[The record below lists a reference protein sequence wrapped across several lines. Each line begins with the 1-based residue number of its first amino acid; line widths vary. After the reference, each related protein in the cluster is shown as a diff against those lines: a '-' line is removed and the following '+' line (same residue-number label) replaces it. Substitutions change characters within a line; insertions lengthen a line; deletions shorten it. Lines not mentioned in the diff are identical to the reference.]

1 VCAGRSLGVAFNAS
15 TWERGRRGWG
25 TGPQFHTDPNNGNPI
40 VRPLISFFQQNPDN
54 ISIEAAADMFLNW
67 VYRFNAQNGDS
78 PTNSCGLED
87 LPHPTNWAGPGFL
100 NQDWTTP
107 LSGFTTDGA
116 GLVPGSLDFSVP
128 GDARYFYMDNLICG
142 ILSNNLCP

>member
-100 NQDWTTP
+100 NQAWSSTP
-107 LSGFTTDGA
+107 HPSFIDNSNGI
-116 GLVPGSLDFSVP
+116 PGTPDASLP
-128 GDARYFYMDNLICG
+128 GDIRYYDIDSRIRSIFT
-142 ILSNNLCP
+142 NNSW